1 MQYRVI
7 NYKKQRMR
15 NRATSVPCISLCSM
29 GPASGLHGKH
39 VKVRKAPLAGLA
51 RRQLSRTHPLEA
63 EGRQAQQQLFKDAS
77 SFTLFT
83 FFYFLSRRGPKSH
96 ETNSLRFLIKRET
109 WGFPPL
115 TVSVIPITLFP
126 ELNPNRKIQ
135 NLTSCYSL
143 TFCKDFFQM
152 SSFVR
157 GQIVSFKLHMWM
169 CQRPV
174 PQNVIT
180 FGGEVFTGVVKLKEV
195 YQGGAIIQYYCVL
208 IRFCYEGLEYLSPIG
223 LIIFFSCYLRWQ

>member
-1 MQYRVI
+1 MANTLRSGRLLLLAWREGSSPVLTPLR
-7 NYKKQRMR
+7 QRADR
-15 NRATSVPCISLCSM
+15 HSSSSLKM
-29 GPASGLHGKH
+29 L
-39 VKVRKAPLAGLA
+39 PLLPF
-51 RRQLSRTHPLEA
+51 SH
-63 EGRQAQQQLFKDAS
+63 
-77 SFTLFT
+77 
-83 FFYFLSRRGPKSH
+83 FFIFLSSRGPKSH
-96 ETNSLRFLIKRET
+96 ETNSLCFLIKRET